1 MGAFGDSGEGIKI
14 EVTLEGEQ
22 ATAQATKLGEE
33 IEKIGEKAKK
43 TGEEVDGLGK
53 KTKETDDKSRSW
65 SDVLNGMGGGLAN
78 VAKFSAVATGAIA
91 GIAAASSAMI
101 IKLADAGDTLGDLEG
116 AFNSL
121 GGSSGSIQQAS
132 DSIGGILPKIELYR
146 MANQGLIAE
155 IPMFNERFAEVAEY
169 GVKVGESLGLN
180 ATQGIEK
187 VMQAIQ
193 SGRAPLLQKVG
204 LLGDVDKASRDY
216 AQSMGILGRELTEAE
231 KKMAL
236 QISALDKLRERNEA
250 LGPRVLTVQD
260 GLEAISSTFTDQ
272 IGIIGKVVNENDELT
287 KALSDVNKEI
297 QGIDLTE
304 LTENLVSLAGEMASL
319 GVEAVKAGVSFVND
333 FARGLR
339 IISELSAQ
347 TGKAIAPIIDAM
359 GAYGRIVSGQIP
371 SLQDLK
377 TITGALGKVELP
389 SFQKAAEKVN
399 AEMTE
404 QIKVTKESAEAHSKS
419 NQQLAIKKKTLK
431 DAGDEQDKFN
441 KGVEAGKKTEEERL
455 KALDASDK
463 ALKGLQKELRELNE
477 DLKLEGLTKSLE
489 TAFKTEDFGTAG
501 KLKDEIKEQ
510 VKQGLIQGYKEA
522 GGVFNAKSEGIIE
535 QQATIKAN
543 KIYTSTKEGVDKGL
557 KDGFLESEFP
567 NYLSEMITGSLLDG
581 FKNGFTP
588 ETLQGAGD
596 SLSAVFAQSFQESF
610 QKMFSNQEGGGFAAN
625 WKDSLTNL
633 GLSYGIS
640 SLTQNA
646 TDSKKDTEG
655 GIISGAITGASYGSS
670 FGPWGTAIGAVVG
683 AGAGYVIGNS
693 GPSTNSDTKQRHE
706 TINFI
711 EGLIDNKH
719 LSFLQ
724 EQGNIIEGYSYRFN
738 ERIDNPWWRGVAND
752 IGPNKLPGPGQW
764 DPIAG
769 APAEYDNTTIQPAL
783 VGQTQYGGPTSGVGS
798 IGGPGWANQYWQQFG
813 QEGGESFQALGSAF
827 SEMAGQMGPGMEQI
841 GVILAENL
849 GGNLDNAR
857 MLMQTLGLGAQD
869 LETAFMNIGLS
880 GAESWHTVEVYM
892 QSINDLTGEGLIG
905 LGDLDGAMQQFINS
919 GGRGQEALIALRN
932 IGIEAM
938 EAGASSMADLR
949 ANLEAGG
956 KYTAQQIDAIMGG
969 FEQRGITSLQG
980 IRDASDRA
988 LGGVTADAESL
999 GFAWSDSIGQGLED
1013 SIENV
1018 NELKNVINELPD
1030 EVEKNIVLKVRTE
1043 YSGDDAKTL
1052 YSDLK
1057 SGVGVA
1063 RP

>member
-33 IEKIGEKAKK
+33 IEKLGEKAKK

-53 KTKETDDKSRSW
+53 KTKETEDKSRSW
-65 SDVLNGMGGGLAN
+65 TDVLNGMGGGLAN
-78 VAKFSAVATGAIA
+78 VAKFSAVATGAITAIA
-91 GIAAASSAMI
+91 GASTALI
-101 IKLADAGDTLGDLEG
+101 LKLADAGNTLGDLEG
-116 AFNSL
+116 AFKDL
-121 GGSSGSIQQAS
+121 GGSSGSIQDAS
-132 DSIGGILPKIELYR
+132 DRILGILPNIELYR
-146 MANQGLIAE
+146 IANQGLIAE
-155 IPMFNERFAEVAEY
+155 IPMFNEKFAEIADY
-169 GVKVGESLGLN
+169 GVKVGDSLGIS
-180 ATQGIEK
+180 ATAGIEK

-193 SGRAPLLQKVG
+193 SGRAPLLQKVQ

-216 AQSMGILGRELTEAE
+216 ANSMGIVGRELTEAE
-231 KKMAL
+231 KKIAL
-236 QISALDKLRERNEA
+236 QISALDKLGVENQK
-250 LGPRVLTVQD
+250 LGAHTDNVQT
-260 GLEAISSTFTDQ
+260 GLERIGATFTNQ
-272 IGIIGKVVNENDELT
+272 IGIIGKVVNENDDLT

-304 LTENLVSLAGEMASL
+304 LTENLVSLAGEMANL

-441 KGVEAGKKTEEERL
+441 KGVEAGKKAEEERL

-501 KLKDEIKEQ
+501 KLKDEIKDQ

-522 GGVFNAKSEGIIE
+522 GGVLNAESEGIIE
-535 QQATIKAN
+535 QQATIEAN
-543 KIYTSTKEGVDKGL
+543 KIYTSTKDGVDKGL

-596 SLSAVFAQSFQESF
+596 SLSAVFAQSFQQSF
-610 QKMFSNQEGGGFAAN
+610 QKMFSSEEGGGFAAN
-625 WKDSLTNL
+625 WQGALTDL
-633 GLSYGIS
+633 AISYGIS
-640 SLTQNA
+640 SLTANA
-646 TDSKKDTEG
+646 TDKEKDVKG
-655 GIISGAITGASYGSS
+655 GIVSGAIAGAGIGTYILPGI
-670 FGPWGTAIGAVVG
+670 GTAVGAVVG
-683 AGAGYVIGNS
+683 AGAGYLVGQA
-693 GPSTNSDTKQRHE
+693 GPSTNADTKNRHE

-711 EGLIDNKH
+711 EGLIDNRY

-724 EQGNIIEGYSYRFN
+724 DAGNIIEGGPNRFN
-738 ERIDNPWWRGVAND
+738 TSASGGFLED
-752 IGPNKLPGPGQW
+752 IGQFYINGLSGNNPVGDATFGTVGEIDSLTNATPTQQGIIQGP
-764 DPIAG
+764 D
-769 APAEYDNTTIQPAL
+769 
-783 VGQTQYGGPTSGVGS
+783 
-798 IGGPGWANQYWQQFG
+798 WANQYWSQFG
-813 QEGGESFQALGSAF
+813 QQGGEAFQGLGAAF
-827 SEMAGQMGPGMEQI
+827 SEMAGTMGPGMEQI

-857 MLMQTLGLGAQD
+857 MLMQTLGIGAEQ
-869 LETAFMNIGLS
+869 LEQSFMNIGLS

-905 LGDLDGAMQQFINS
+905 LADLDGAMQQFVNS

-932 IGIEAM
+932 IAIEGM
-938 EAGASSMADLR
+938 EASATSLADLR
-949 ANLEAGG
+949 TKLEASG
-956 KYTAQQIDAIMGG
+956 KYTVTQLDAIFGALDS
-969 FEQRGITSLQG
+969 RGITTLDG
-980 IRDASDRA
+980 LRDASDRM

-999 GFAWSDSIGQGLED
+999 GFAWDENISEGMKDSIKD
-1013 SIENV
+1013 V
-1018 NELKNVINELPD
+1018 KELKSVINELPD

-1043 YSGDDAKTL
+1043 YSGDDAKAL
-1052 YSDLK
+1052 YSDL
-1057 SGVGVA
+1057 SAGVA
-1063 RP
+1063 R